1 LAELFDEMGKFVTIP
16 HAIINDNNINSY
28 DLAVYVVLMKHIKSN
43 NRLVFPGLKTIANLT
58 KCSRDRVIKSIVN
71 LELQKWLKVDRKAG
85 GVNTYHLIVNQN
97 QSISATTT
105 SRSERLPPVDV
116 VDPKKN
122 NNKKNIYN
130 DIADEVFE
138 YLINKSGRS
147 RLRKTKNS
155 LLPIIKALK
164 NKYSKED
171 LFHIIKVKC
180 SEWKNDDVFKKYL
193 HPSTLF
199 ANRNIDKYLSQE
211 VSQEKTIKD
220 VVCKNCGSK
229 SFIGSGDRRR
239 CLKCEKKI

>member
-1 LAELFDEMGKFVTIP
+1 MAELFDEMGKFVTIP

-58 KCSRDRVIKSIVN
+58 KCSRDRVIKSIVS

-105 SRSERLPPVDV
+105 GRSERPPPVDV

-122 NNKKNIYN
+122 NNKKNIYS

-164 NKYSKED
+164 NKYTKED
-171 LFHIIKVKC
+171 LFYVIKVK
-180 SEWKNDDVFKKYL
+180 SIEWKNDELFKKYL

-199 ANRNIDKYLSQE
+199 ANKNIDKYLAQE
-211 VSQEKTIKD
+211 VKQKENNKEII
-220 VVCKNCGSK
+220 CKNCGNK
-229 SFIGSGDRRR
+229 SFIGAGNRRR
-239 CLKCEKKI
+239 CLKCQTKM